1 MKAILIRD
9 FGDADHLHLEEMP
22 DPTPAPGEITIDVA
36 YAGVGLV
43 DVLLRGGRF
52 DFAKPPLVPGIEV
65 SGTVRALG
73 DGVTGFAPG
82 QRVAALLTD
91 FTSGGMGG
99 YAEIARAKAAL
110 TIPLAPEDELATAAA
125 TAVNGA
131 TAFMALEG
139 VPRGAVVAIS
149 GASGGL
155 GQSLITAALTSGARS
170 IIAISGSPARRA
182 ALLQAGATVV
192 VTPGEFE
199 GFAEPLDAAFDTVG
213 GPLRA
218 ALLRHLRPA
227 GRLVLLGNASG
238 LDEAL
243 SGDEI
248 WMRSVI
254 VEGLSTGG
262 ISHLAPERIAKAA
275 SLALLAGR
283 GRTEAIAV
291 FDLDRAADAHRALE
305 ARQGPGKFV
314 LKVA

>member
-9 FGDADHLHLEEMP
+9 FGDADRLHLEEMP
-22 DPTPAPGEITIDVA
+22 DPTPAQGEITIDVA

-43 DVLLRGGRF
+43 DVLLRGGWF

-73 DGVTGFAPG
+73 DGVTGLVLG

-110 TIPLAPEDELATAAA
+110 TVSLAPEDEFTTAAA
-125 TAVNGA
+125 TVVNGA
-131 TAFMALEG
+131 TAFMAVEG
-139 VPRGAVVAIS
+139 VVRGAVVAIS

-155 GQSLITAALTSGARS
+155 GQSLITAAVASGAGR
-170 IIAISGSPARRA
+170 IVAISGSPARRA
-182 ALLQAGATVV
+182 ALLQAGATAV
-192 VTPGEFE
+192 VTPREFE
-199 GFAEPLDAAFDTVG
+199 GFAEPLDVAFDTVG
-213 GPLRA
+213 GPLRL

-227 GRLVLLGNASG
+227 GRLVLLGNASAV
-238 LDEAL
+238 DEVL

-275 SLALLAGR
+275 RSALVAAR
-283 GRTEAIAV
+283 GPSEKIAV
-291 FDLDRAADAHRALE
+291 FDLDRAANAHRALE

-314 LKVA
+314 LRVT